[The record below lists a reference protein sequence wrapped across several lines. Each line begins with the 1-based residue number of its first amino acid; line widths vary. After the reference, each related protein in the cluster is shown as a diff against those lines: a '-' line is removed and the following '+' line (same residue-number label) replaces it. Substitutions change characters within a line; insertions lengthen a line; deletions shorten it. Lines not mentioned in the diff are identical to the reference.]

1 VWQGRI
7 LMRILVWIATTF
19 TTLLHTII
27 PPRFSQPRQDVH
39 AFYPDG
45 YMREEIEALRQDIQ
59 SRK

>member
-1 VWQGRI
+1 
-7 LMRILVWIATTF
+7 MRILVWIATTF

-27 PPRFSQPRQDVH
+27 PPRFSQPRQDAH
-39 AFYPDG
+39 AFYPEG